1 VYLHPLTLVATR
13 GYFHRVKAVAVK
25 ELKNRLSSYL
35 REVKEGEVV
44 LVTDRGKVIAELR
57 QPSTATPPG
66 AHDQAL
72 QRLADAGLLDPG
84 LPQDARA
91 YRPSPLR
98 RAVASADLLAAERGE
113 R

>member
-1 VYLHPLTLVATR
+1 M
-13 GYFHRVKAVAVK
+13 KAVAIK

-35 REVKEGEVV
+35 REVKNGEVV
-44 LVTDRGKVIAELR
+44 LVTDRGRVVAELR
-57 QPSTATPPG
+57 LPSAGATVS

-72 QRLADAGLLDPG
+72 ERLCAEGALVAG

-98 RAVASADLLAAERGE
+98 RAVASGDLLAAERGD

>member
-1 VYLHPLTLVATR
+1 M
-13 GYFHRVKAVAVK
+13 KAVAVK

-35 REVKEGEVV
+35 REVRDGEVV
-44 LVTDRGKVIAELR
+44 LVTDRGRVVAELR
-57 QPSTATPPG
+57 QPSSAIPPG

-72 QRLADAGLLDPG
+72 ERLASQGLLVPG

-91 YRPSPLR
+91 YRPSPLA
-98 RAVASADLLAAERGE
+98 RAVKSRDLLDAERGD